1 MKRIGLKPA
10 YFPLVANGQKRST
23 IRAGARTDLVGPALL
38 VAGSLSI
45 EIEISSVVVKPYSA
59 LTEDDARL
67 DGFATLADLIA
78 ALESF
83 YPDLGPADSVS
94 ILHFELVSTAR

>member
-10 YFPLVANGQKRST
+10 YFPMVANGQKRST
-23 IRAGARTDLVGPALL
+23 IRAGAKTDLVGPAML
-38 VAGSLSI
+38 VAGSQSI
-45 EIEISSVVVKPYSA
+45 AIAVSEVVVKPYAA

-67 DGFATLADLIA
+67 DGFANLAELIA

-83 YPDLGPADSVS
+83 YPDLGPADPVS
-94 ILHFELVSTAR
+94 ILHFEPTEITR